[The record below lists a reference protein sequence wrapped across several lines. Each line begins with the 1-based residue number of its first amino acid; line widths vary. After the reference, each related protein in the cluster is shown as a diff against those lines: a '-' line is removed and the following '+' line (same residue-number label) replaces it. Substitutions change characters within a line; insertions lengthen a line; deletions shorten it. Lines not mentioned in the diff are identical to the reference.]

1 MCLELNTTQSTTV
14 PGSIKK
20 EMKVMNKS
28 ISPELPINKTPITRK
43 PNPQEEVQNPERVE
57 ISEKGIIL

>member
-20 EMKVMNKS
+20 EMKIMNKS
-28 ISPELPINKTPITRK
+28 INSELPINKTQITRK
-43 PNPQEEVQNPERVE
+43 PNPQEEVQTPERVE
-57 ISEKGIIL
+57 ITEKGIIL